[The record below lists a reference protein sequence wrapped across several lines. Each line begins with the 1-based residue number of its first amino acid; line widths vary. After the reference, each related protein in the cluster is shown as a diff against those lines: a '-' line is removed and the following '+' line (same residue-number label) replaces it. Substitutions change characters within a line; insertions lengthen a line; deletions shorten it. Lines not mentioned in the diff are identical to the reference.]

1 MTGNNWFKTIE
12 ECEIGQKKQHL
23 LTSVRRGYDFTGF
36 FKKFWNKS
44 WRNLHY
50 ESAFVGE
57 CGADEDG
64 VSREFYSSNVDDSCQ
79 PITEAF
85 LGAKFKIY

>member
-1 MTGNNWFKTIE
+1 MKLVRKSNIYLHRFEEVTAFTI
-12 ECEIGQKKQHL
+12 L
-23 LTSVRRGYDFTGF
+23 LDFSKNFGTRADGI
-36 FKKFWNKS
+36 
-44 WRNLHY
+44 Y